1 MLTLIHA
8 GDFHLDSPFKSLDPQ
23 EALRRRQEQRGALE
37 ALRDLALERH
47 AGLVLLSGD
56 LFDAQQVYPETVD
69 ALRRTLGE
77 LPCPVFIAPGNHDY
91 WSDRSP
97 YAVQSWPENVHIFH
111 EKAMTAYPV
120 PTLGLTVYGCAFVSP
135 DRTCDPLEGFT
146 APEGG
151 LAIGLVHG
159 DVGGT
164 RYGPI
169 DPSSIAHSGLA
180 YLALG
185 HVHQFGG
192 LQQAGKTFWAYPGCL
207 QGRGFDETGHKGALV
222 VELDGK
228 GVSAQLVPLPGPR
241 YLTKTLSVT
250 GQEPALALADALKEG
265 FLNDYL
271 RLTFT
276 GEAQPLDLPAL
287 RALGEPLCRSLELR
301 DDTQPPQDVWAKA
314 GEDTLTGLFLQEMR
328 RCLDSASEEEAATLH
343 LALRFGLAALEGR
356 EEPA

>member
-1 MLTLIHA
+1 MITLIHA
-8 GDFHLDSPFKSLDPQ
+8 GDFHLDSPFRSLPAQ
-23 EALRRRQEQRGALE
+23 EAARRRQEQRQTLE
-37 ALRDLALERH
+37 ALRDLALERR
-47 AGLVLLSGD
+47 ADLVLLSGD
-56 LFDAQQVYPETVD
+56 LFDTQQVYPETLEI
-69 ALRRTLGE
+69 LRRVLGQ
-77 LPCPVFIAPGNHDY
+77 LPCPVCISPGNHDY

-97 YAVQSWPENVHIFH
+97 YASQPWPENVHIFQ
-111 EKAMTAYPV
+111 EETMTAFPL
-120 PTLGLTVYGCAFVSP
+120 PALGVTVYGCAFTAP
-135 DRTCDPLEGFT
+135 DRDDDPLAGFA
-146 APEGG
+146 APAEG
-151 LAIGLVHG
+151 LAIGLIHA

-164 RYGPI
+164 RYAPI
-169 DPSSIAHSGLA
+169 DPASIAGSGLA

-192 LQQAGKTFWAYPGCL
+192 LRQSDKTFWAYPGCL
-207 QGRGFDETGHKGALV
+207 QGRGFDETGDKGVLA
-222 VELDGK
+222 VELDGER
-228 GVSAQLVPLPGPR
+228 VSAQLVPLPGSR
-241 YLTKTLSVT
+241 YLAQSLDLT
-250 GQEPALALADALKEG
+250 GQEPAPALAAVLARG

-276 GEAQPLDLPAL
+276 GEAEPLDLPAL

-328 RCLDSASEEEAATLH
+328 RRLEDAPEEDKATLH